1 MLWGPPAGRSK
12 TLAHPG
18 LNPTSIGPSNAPISV
33 EPITPD
39 GMTLSDRFFFVHAR
53 EFSPSLVRVS
63 EGVLIGGGG

>member
-1 MLWGPPAGRSK
+1 
-12 TLAHPG
+12 